1 MPPTFESE
9 FPGLA
14 QALRGQLVVE
24 RELGRGGMGV
34 VYLARDVMLDRAVA
48 MKVLPP
54 HLAAQE
60 EMRERF
66 LREARTAARLA
77 HPNVVPVYRA
87 DEIDGAAFFTMAFVE
102 GEALAERIRERGPL
116 APTEGVRIFREVA
129 WALAYAHA
137 RGVVHRDVK
146 PENILLDRHTG
157 RALVSDFGIARQ
169 ADASRLTQ
177 AGLVLGTFHYMSP
190 EQVSGAEL
198 DGRSDVYSLGIVMYQ
213 ALSGK
218 LPFDGLTAP
227 AVLMAH
233 ATKRAPPLHSIA
245 PSVPASLVG
254 IVDRCLEKRA
264 EDRFPNCETLADAL
278 EDALE
283 AAPSTIQSLPEGMP
297 PVISESQA
305 AAIWQRAARL
315 QADALQRLEQRND
328 LMPNVTSGATSA
340 EVPSG
345 GYKLVDVAAAA
356 EEAGISRQYVAMAIA
371 EIPRGGLPVE
381 STARE
386 MSERVAT
393 RYLGT
398 TERSVAVSVTLQA
411 SPARTLRALGA
422 ALPQAPYLL
431 VVRETIGAHPLDGG
445 VIVFDLPSVP
455 VSASTGESLGYWS
468 ALRRQ
473 LEARQVQVTLRP
485 LPGDP
490 TRTEVTMTAD
500 LRPGVRRNVN
510 TSKWIAGVF
519 GGVGGGIGT
528 AVLIKGAALVL
539 GVAGAGG
546 VAVGAAIGGAS
557 LLSYRWLYRSTLN
570 KARGEMLSALESI
583 AAAMRAE
590 DVFGAPIAA
599 TPASIASPRTTL

>member
-14 QALRGQLVVE
+14 RALHGQLVVE

-102 GEALAERIRERGPL
+102 GEALAERIRDRGPL
-116 APTEGVRIFREVA
+116 AATEGVRIFREVA

-146 PENILLDRHTG
+146 PENILLDRQTG

-198 DGRSDVYSLGIVMYQ
+198 DGRSDVYSLGVVMYQ

-233 ATKRAPPLHSIA
+233 ATKRAPPLHMIA
-245 PSVPASLVG
+245 PSVPASLVA
-254 IVDRCLEKRA
+254 IIDRCLEKRA
-264 EDRFPNCETLADAL
+264 EDRFPNCEMLADAL
-278 EDALE
+278 DDALE
-283 AAPSTIQSLPEGMP
+283 AVPSAIQSLPEGMP
-297 PVISESQA
+297 LVISELQA

-328 LMPNVTSGATSA
+328 LMPTGAIAPTSDA
-340 EVPSG
+340 VPSG

-356 EEAGISRQYVAMAIA
+356 EEAGISRQYVAMALA
-371 EIPRGGLPVE
+371 EIPRGGLAVE
-381 STARE
+381 SVSAD

-398 TERSVAVSVTLQA
+398 TQRSLAVSVTVNA
-411 SPARTLRALGA
+411 SPARALRALGA
-422 ALPQAPYLL
+422 ALRQAPYSL

-445 VIVFDLPSVP
+445 VIVFDLPAGL
-455 VSASTGESLGYWS
+455 VSASTGESLNYWS
-468 ALRRQ
+468 GLRNQ
-473 LEARQVQVTLRP
+473 LEARQVQVTLRSM
-485 LPGDP
+485 PGDP
-490 TRTEVTMTAD
+490 TSTEVTMTAD
-500 LRPGVRRNVN
+500 LRPGVRRNVRA
-510 TSKWIAGVF
+510 SKWIAGI
-519 GGVGGGIGT
+519 VGGLSGGMSIVGIG
-528 AVLIKGAALVL
+528 L
-539 GVAGAGG
+539 GIASVGG
-546 VAVGAAIGGAS
+546 VAVAAAMGGVS
-557 LLSYRWLYRSTLN
+557 LLGYRWLYRSTLN
-570 KARGEMLSALESI
+570 KARGEMLRALESI
-583 AAAMRAE
+583 DAAMRAE
-590 DVFGAPIAA
+590 DVFGAPIAGSA
-599 TPASIASPRTTL
+599 ANIVNP

>member
-14 QALRGQLVVE
+14 RAVHGQLVVE

-102 GEALAERIRERGPL
+102 GEALAERIRDRGPIV
-116 APTEGVRIFREVA
+116 AAEAVRIFREVA

-146 PENILLDRHTG
+146 PENILLDRQTG

-198 DGRSDVYSLGIVMYQ
+198 DGRSDVYSLGVVMYQ

-233 ATKRAPPLHSIA
+233 ATKRAPPLHTIA
-245 PSVPASLVG
+245 PSVPASLVA

-264 EDRFPNCETLADAL
+264 EDRFPNCEMLADAL
-278 EDALE
+278 DDALE
-283 AAPSTIQSLPEGMP
+283 AVPSTIQSLPEGMP
-297 PVISESQA
+297 LVISESQA

-315 QADALQRLEQRND
+315 QADALQRLEQRSD
-328 LMPNVTSGATSA
+328 LMPTGASVPTSA
-340 EVPSG
+340 AVPSG

-356 EEAGISRQYVAMAIA
+356 EEAGISRQYVAMALA
-371 EIPRGGLPVE
+371 EIPRGGLAVE
-381 STARE
+381 ATSPD

-398 TERSVAVSVTLQA
+398 TQRSLAVSVTVNA
-411 SPARTLRALGA
+411 SPARALRALGA
-422 ALPQAPYLL
+422 ALRQAPYSLL
-431 VVRETIGAHPLDGG
+431 VRETIGAHPLDGG
-445 VIVFDLPSVP
+445 VIVFDLPAGI
-455 VSASTGESLGYWS
+455 VSASTGESLNYWMG
-468 ALRRQ
+468 LRHQ

-485 LPGDP
+485 MPGDP
-490 TRTEVTMTAD
+490 TSTEVTMTAD
-500 LRPGVRRNVN
+500 LRPGVRRNVI
-510 TSKWIAGVF
+510 TSKWIAGI
-519 GGVGGGIGT
+519 VGGLSGGLSLVGTGLGI
-528 AVLIKGAALVL
+528 A
-539 GVAGAGG
+539 GVGG
-546 VAVGAAIGGAS
+546 VAVAAAMGGVS
-557 LLSYRWLYRSTLN
+557 LLGYRWLYRSTLN
-570 KARGEMLSALESI
+570 KARGEMLRALESI
-583 AAAMRAE
+583 EAAMRAE
-590 DVFGAPIAA
+590 DVFGAPIAGNPSA
-599 TPASIASPRTTL
+599 

>member
-14 QALRGQLVVE
+14 RALHGQLVVE

-102 GEALAERIRERGPL
+102 GEALAERIRDRGPL
-116 APTEGVRIFREVA
+116 AATEGVRIFREVA

-169 ADASRLTQ
+169 ADATRITQ

-198 DGRSDVYSLGIVMYQ
+198 DGRSDVYSLGVVMYQ

-233 ATKRAPPLHSIA
+233 ATKRAPPLHTIA
-245 PSVPASLVG
+245 PTVPPKLVA

-264 EDRFPNCETLADAL
+264 EDRFPNCEMLADAL
-278 EDALE
+278 EDALD
-283 AAPSTIQSLPEGMP
+283 AVPTAIQSLPEGMP
-297 PVISESQA
+297 PIVSEAQA

-315 QADALQRLEQRND
+315 QADALQRLEQRHD
-328 LMPNVTSGATSA
+328 LMPAEGAQRISSA
-340 EVPSG
+340 VPSG
-345 GYKLVDVAAAA
+345 GYKLVAVAAAA
-356 EEAGISRQYVAMAIA
+356 EEAGISRQYVAMALA
-371 EIPRGGLPVE
+371 EIPRGGLTEKPAHVDL
-381 STARE
+381 
-386 MSERVAT
+386 SERVAT

-398 TERSVAVSVTLQA
+398 TQRSLAVSVTVNA
-411 SPARTLRALGA
+411 SPARALRALGA
-422 ALPQAPYLL
+422 ALRQAPYSLL
-431 VVRETIGAHPLDGG
+431 VRETIGAHPLDGG
-445 VIVFDLPSVP
+445 VIVFDLPAGI
-455 VSASTGESLGYWS
+455 VSASTGESLNYWMG
-468 ALRRQ
+468 LRHQ

-490 TRTEVTMTAD
+490 TSTEVTMTAD
-500 LRPGVRRNVN
+500 LRPGVRRNVI
-510 TSKWIAGVF
+510 TSKWIAGV
-519 GGVGGGIGT
+519 VGGLSGGLSLVGTGLGI
-528 AVLIKGAALVL
+528 A
-539 GVAGAGG
+539 GVTG
-546 VAVGAAIGGAS
+546 VAVAAAMGGVS
-557 LLSYRWLYRSTLN
+557 LLGYRWLYRSTLD
-570 KARGEMLSALESI
+570 KARGEMLRALESI
-583 AAAMRAE
+583 AATMRAE
-590 DVFGAPIAA
+590 DVFGAPIAGS
-599 TPASIASPRTTL
+599 PSSASLRL

>member
-1 MPPTFESE
+1 
-9 FPGLA
+9 
-14 QALRGQLVVE
+14 
-24 RELGRGGMGV
+24 MGV

-54 HLAAQE
+54 HLALQE
-60 EMRERF
+60 DMRERF

-102 GEALAERIRERGPL
+102 GEALAERICERGPV
-116 APTEGVRIFREVA
+116 APAEGVRIFREVA

-146 PENILLDRHTG
+146 PENILLDRQTG
-157 RALVSDFGIARQ
+157 RALMSDFGVARQ

-190 EQVSGAEL
+190 EQVSWAEL

-233 ATKRAPPLHSIA
+233 ATKRAPPLHTVA
-245 PSVPASLVG
+245 PNVPPSLVA

-264 EDRFPNCETLADAL
+264 EDRFPNCEMLADAL
-278 EDALE
+278 DDALE
-283 AAPSTIQSLPEGMP
+283 AVPSTIQSLPEGIP

-328 LMPNVTSGATSA
+328 LMPTGTSVPTSA
-340 EVPSG
+340 LVPTG
-345 GYKLVDVAAAA
+345 GHKLVDVAAAA
-356 EEAGISRQYVAMAIA
+356 EEAGISRQYVAMALA
-371 EIPRGGLPVE
+371 EIPRGGLAVE
-381 STARE
+381 STSAD
-386 MSERVAT
+386 MSERLAT

-398 TERSVAVSVTLQA
+398 TQRSLAVSVTVHA
-411 SPARTLRALGA
+411 SPARALRALGA
-422 ALPQAPYLL
+422 ALPQAPYSL

-445 VIVFDLPSVP
+445 VIVFDLPGQQARIGTPAAALSY
-455 VSASTGESLGYWS
+455 YWMR
-468 ALRRQ
+468 LRHQ
-473 LEARQVQVTLRP
+473 LEARQVQ
-485 LPGDP
+485 
-490 TRTEVTMTAD
+490 
-500 LRPGVRRNVN
+500 
-510 TSKWIAGVF
+510 
-519 GGVGGGIGT
+519 
-528 AVLIKGAALVL
+528 AVISRVAVAKIKG
-539 GVAGAGG
+539 
-546 VAVGAAIGGAS
+546 S
-557 LLSYRWLYRSTLN
+557 D
-570 KARGEMLSALESI
+570 ARIAYTRLEMTWPEK
-583 AAAMRAE
+583 
-590 DVFGAPIAA
+590 
-599 TPASIASPRTTL
+599 

>member
-14 QALRGQLVVE
+14 RALHGQLVVE

-102 GEALAERIRERGPL
+102 GEALAERIRDRGPL
-116 APTEGVRIFREVA
+116 AATEGVRIFREVA

-146 PENILLDRHTG
+146 PENILLDRQTG

-190 EQVSGAEL
+190 EQVSGADL

-233 ATKRAPPLHSIA
+233 ATKRAPPLHAIA
-245 PSVPASLVG
+245 PSVPASLVA

-264 EDRFPNCETLADAL
+264 EDRFPTCEMLADAL
-278 EDALE
+278 DDALE
-283 AAPSTIQSLPEGMP
+283 AVPSTIQSLPEGMP
-297 PVISESQA
+297 PVISEAQA

-328 LMPNVTSGATSA
+328 LMPTGMSLSTSA
-340 EVPSG
+340 SVPSG

-356 EEAGISRQYVAMAIA
+356 EEAGISRQYVAMALA
-371 EIPRGGLPVE
+371 EIPRGGLGVE
-381 STARE
+381 STSADV
-386 MSERVAT
+386 SERVAT

-398 TERSVAVSVTLQA
+398 TQRSLAVSVTVNA
-411 SPARTLRALGA
+411 SPARTLRALGE
-422 ALPQAPYLL
+422 ALRQAPYSL

-445 VIVFDLPSVP
+445 VIVFDLPAGL
-455 VSASTGESLGYWS
+455 VSGSTGETLNYWTG
-468 ALRRQ
+468 LRHQ

-490 TRTEVTMTAD
+490 TSTEVTMTAD
-500 LRPGVRRNVN
+500 LRPGVRRNVI
-510 TSKWIAGVF
+510 TSKWIAGI
-519 GGVGGGIGT
+519 VGGLSGGLSVVGTGLGI
-528 AVLIKGAALVL
+528 A
-539 GVAGAGG
+539 GVTG
-546 VAVGAAIGGAS
+546 VAVAAAMGGVS
-557 LLSYRWLYRSTLN
+557 LLGYRWLYRSTLD
-570 KARGEMLSALESI
+570 KARGEMLRALESI
-583 AAAMRAE
+583 AATMRAE
-590 DVFGAPIAA
+590 DVFGAPIAGS
-599 TPASIASPRTTL
+599 PASASLRL

>member
-1 MPPTFESE
+1 LPPTFESE

-14 QALRGQLVVE
+14 RALHGQLVVE

-87 DEIDGAAFFTMAFVE
+87 DEIDGAAFFTMAFIE

-116 APTEGVRIFREVA
+116 TPAEAVRLFREVA

-198 DGRSDVYSLGIVMYQ
+198 DGRADVYSLGIVMYQ

-233 ATKRAPPLHSIA
+233 ATKRAAPLHTIA
-245 PSVPASLVG
+245 PTVPASLVA

-264 EDRFPNCETLADAL
+264 EDRFPNCEMLADAL

-283 AAPSTIQSLPEGMP
+283 AVPAAIQSLPEGMP
-297 PVISESQA
+297 PVVSEEQA
-305 AAIWQRAARL
+305 TAIWQRAARL
-315 QADALQRLEQRND
+315 QADALQRLEQRHD
-328 LMPNVTSGATSA
+328 LMSVDTNQQLTPAA
-340 EVPSG
+340 PSG

-356 EEAGISRQYVAMAIA
+356 EEAGISRQYVAMALA
-371 EIPRGGLPVE
+371 EIPRGGLVATSSP
-381 STARE
+381 TDP
-386 MSERVAT
+386 SERVAT

-398 TERSVAVSVTLQA
+398 TERSLAVSVIVNA
-411 SPARTLRALGA
+411 SPARTLRALGVA
-422 ALPQAPYLL
+422 MRLAPYSL

-445 VIVFDLPSVP
+445 VIVFDLPDSLVSVQ
-455 VSASTGESLGYWS
+455 TGESLNYWMG
-468 ALRRQ
+468 LRAQ

-500 LRPGVRRNVN
+500 LRPGVRRNVLF
-510 TSKWIAGVF
+510 SKWIAGLAGTFSGGF
-519 GGVGGGIGT
+519 GAMFCHYALAAAAMGI
-528 AVLIKGAALVL
+528 A
-539 GVAGAGG
+539 AGG
-546 VAVGAAIGGAS
+546 LAVGAAIGGGS
-557 LLSYRWLYRSTLN
+557 VLGYRALYRSTLA
-570 KARGEMLSALESI
+570 KARREMTRALESI
-583 AAAMRAE
+583 ASSMRAE
-590 DVFGAPIAA
+590 DVFGLPNAGSPPAIADGG
-599 TPASIASPRTTL
+599 T

>member
-14 QALRGQLVVE
+14 RALHGQLVVE

-34 VYLARDVMLDRAVA
+34 VYFARDVMLDRAVA

-87 DEIDGAAFFTMAFVE
+87 DEIDGAAFFTMAYIE
-102 GEALAERIRERGPL
+102 GEALAERIRDRGPL
-116 APTEGVRIFREVA
+116 AAAEGVRIFREVA

-146 PENILLDRHTG
+146 PENILLDRQTG
-157 RALVSDFGIARQ
+157 HALVSDFGIARQ

-190 EQVSGAEL
+190 EQVSGADL

-233 ATKRAPPLHSIA
+233 ATKRAPPLHAIA
-245 PSVPASLVG
+245 PSVPASLVA

-264 EDRFPNCETLADAL
+264 EDRFPTCEMLADAL
-278 EDALE
+278 DDALE
-283 AAPSTIQSLPEGMP
+283 AVPSTIQSLPEGMP
-297 PVISESQA
+297 PVISEAQA

-328 LMPNVTSGATSA
+328 LMPTGMSLSTSA
-340 EVPSG
+340 SVPSG

-356 EEAGISRQYVAMAIA
+356 EEAGISRQYVAMALA
-371 EIPRGGLPVE
+371 EIPRGGLAVE
-381 STARE
+381 STSADV
-386 MSERVAT
+386 SERVAT

-398 TERSVAVSVTLQA
+398 TQRSLAVSVTVNA
-411 SPARTLRALGA
+411 SPARTLRALGE
-422 ALPQAPYLL
+422 ALRQAPYSL

-445 VIVFDLPSVP
+445 VIVFDLPAGL
-455 VSASTGESLGYWS
+455 VSASTGESLNYWTG
-468 ALRRQ
+468 LRYQ

-485 LPGDP
+485 MPGDP
-490 TRTEVTMTAD
+490 TSTEVTMTAD
-500 LRPGVRRNVN
+500 LRPGVRRNVI
-510 TSKWIAGVF
+510 TSKWIAGI
-519 GGVGGGIGT
+519 VGGLSGGLSVVGTGLGI
-528 AVLIKGAALVL
+528 A
-539 GVAGAGG
+539 GVTG
-546 VAVGAAIGGAS
+546 VAVAAAMGGVS
-557 LLSYRWLYRSTLN
+557 LLGYRWLYRSTLD
-570 KARGEMLSALESI
+570 KARGEMLRALESI
-583 AAAMRAE
+583 AATMRAE
-590 DVFGAPIAA
+590 DVFGAPIAGS
-599 TPASIASPRTTL
+599 PASASLRL

>member
-14 QALRGQLVVE
+14 RALHGQLVVE

-102 GEALAERIRERGPL
+102 GEALAERIRDRGPI
-116 APTEGVRIFREVA
+116 AAAEAVRIFREVA

-146 PENILLDRHTG
+146 PENILLDRQTG

-198 DGRSDVYSLGIVMYQ
+198 DGRSDVYSLGVVMYQ

-233 ATKRAPPLHSIA
+233 ATKRAPPLHTIA
-245 PSVPASLVG
+245 PSVPASLVA

-264 EDRFPNCETLADAL
+264 EDRFPNCEMLADAL
-278 EDALE
+278 DDALE
-283 AAPSTIQSLPEGMP
+283 AVPSTIQSLPEGMP
-297 PVISESQA
+297 LVISESQA

-315 QADALQRLEQRND
+315 QADALQRLEQRSD
-328 LMPNVTSGATSA
+328 LMPTGASVPTSA
-340 EVPSG
+340 AVPSG

-356 EEAGISRQYVAMAIA
+356 EEAGISRQYVAMALA
-371 EIPRGGLPVE
+371 EIPRGGLAVE
-381 STARE
+381 ATSPD

-398 TERSVAVSVTLQA
+398 TQRSLAVSVTVNA
-411 SPARTLRALGA
+411 SPARALRALGA
-422 ALPQAPYLL
+422 ALRQAPYSLL
-431 VVRETIGAHPLDGG
+431 VRETIGAHPLDGG
-445 VIVFDLPSVP
+445 VIVFDLPAGI
-455 VSASTGESLGYWS
+455 VSASTGESLNYWMG
-468 ALRRQ
+468 LRHQ

-485 LPGDP
+485 MPGDP
-490 TRTEVTMTAD
+490 TSTEVTMTAD
-500 LRPGVRRNVN
+500 LRPGVRRNVI
-510 TSKWIAGVF
+510 TSKWIAGI
-519 GGVGGGIGT
+519 VGGLSGGLSLVGTGLGI
-528 AVLIKGAALVL
+528 A
-539 GVAGAGG
+539 GVGG
-546 VAVGAAIGGAS
+546 VAVAAAMGGVS
-557 LLSYRWLYRSTLN
+557 LLGYRWLYRSTLN
-570 KARGEMLSALESI
+570 KARGEMLRALESI
-583 AAAMRAE
+583 EAAMRAE
-590 DVFGAPIAA
+590 DVFGAPIAGNPSA
-599 TPASIASPRTTL
+599 

>member
-1 MPPTFESE
+1 
-9 FPGLA
+9 
-14 QALRGQLVVE
+14 
-24 RELGRGGMGV
+24 MGV

-102 GEALAERIRERGPL
+102 GEALADRIRDRGPL
-116 APTEGVRIFREVA
+116 AAAEAVRIFREVA

-146 PENILLDRHTG
+146 PENILLDRQTA

-190 EQVSGAEL
+190 EQVAGAEL

-213 ALSGK
+213 SLSGK

-233 ATKRAPPLHSIA
+233 ATKRAAPLHTVA
-245 PSVPASLVG
+245 PSVPASLVA

-264 EDRFPNCETLADAL
+264 EDRFPNCEMVADAL

-283 AAPSTIQSLPEGMP
+283 AVPSTIQSLPEGMP
-297 PVISESQA
+297 PVISEAQA

-328 LMPNVTSGATSA
+328 LMPIGTSTEPSA
-340 EVPSG
+340 AVPSG

-356 EEAGISRQYVAMAIA
+356 EEAGISRQYVAMALA
-371 EIPRGGLPVE
+371 EVPRGGFAVE
-381 STARE
+381 PASVET
-386 MSERVAT
+386 SERVAT

-398 TERSVAVSVTLQA
+398 TQRSVAVSVALQA
-411 SPARTLRALGA
+411 SPARALRALGA
-422 ALPQAPYLL
+422 ALQQAPYSLT
-431 VVRETIGAHPLDGG
+431 VRETIGAHPLDGG
-445 VIVFDLPSVP
+445 VIIFDLPSGI
-455 VSASTGESLGYWS
+455 VSASTGESLNYWMG
-468 ALRRQ
+468 LRHQ

-485 LPGDP
+485 LPSDP

-500 LRPGVRRNVN
+500 LRPGIRRNVN
-510 TSKWIAGVF
+510 MSKWMAGILGGLGGGTGTALLIKAGTVAV
-519 GGVGGGIGT
+519 GLAGVGG
-528 AVLIKGAALVL
+528 AA
-539 GVAGAGG
+539 VAGAI
-546 VAVGAAIGGAS
+546 GAAS
-557 LLSYRWLYRSTLN
+557 LLGYRALYRSTVN
-570 KARGEMLSALESI
+570 KARGEMLRALESI
-583 AAAMRAE
+583 VAAMRAE
-590 DVFGAPIAA
+590 DVFGA
-599 TPASIASPRTTL
+599 SIINAPGSVEGSR